1 MPENVF
7 VNKDNTACFVCPA
20 CNKAKILD
28 ISKYDY
34 LKRAYI
40 IKCKCPCGHVY
51 SVKLEKRQ
59 YYRKKI
65 NVYGKYTKIRFN
77 DKTKRYERQH
87 KGTVLIKSISRTGI
101 RMSRLETKSDLKVG
115 DKLLLEFRI
124 DDAKG
129 TLIKKTASIV
139 WIKHTD
145 IGAEFD
151 KTESFTPSDQ
161 AIAFYL
167 LP

>member
-1 MPENVF
+1 MAENVF

-20 CNKAKILD
+20 CNKARILN

-34 LKRAYI
+34 LKKAYI
-40 IKCKCPCGHVY
+40 IKCKCPCGHTY

-59 YYRKKI
+59 YYRKKV
-65 NVYGKYTKIRFN
+65 NVYGQYTKIKFN
-77 DKTKRYERQH
+77 DKTNRYERQH

-101 RMSRLETKSDLKVG
+101 RMGLMATDNDLKIG
-115 DKLLLEFRI
+115 DKLILEFRI
-124 DDAKG
+124 DDTKG
-129 TLIKKTASIV
+129 TLIKKTASIM
-139 WIKHTD
+139 WINPPD
-145 IGAEFD
+145 IGLEFD